1 MKGLDGSLHAHTII
15 VVFCYLIKDGNILL
29 IKRNRE
35 PYKGDITIPGGKK
48 EKGETSFDACA
59 REILEETGLEVTS
72 ARFAGMVNNFS
83 PDPSQEVLSLY
94 FVADSFSG
102 VVNSSDEGYMQWYP
116 LKESY
121 QLENISP
128 FYRLLSPYVLDPAK
142 RVFHGF
148 IRVDNDGNIT
158 GSELVHF

>member
-59 REILEETGLEVTS
+59 REILEETGLAVTS
-72 ARFAGMVNNFS
+72 ARFAVRVHNFS
-83 PDPSQEVLSLY
+83 PDPSQEALSRS
-94 FVADSFSG
+94 FVADAFSG
-102 VVNSSDEGYMQWYP
+102 VAISSYDGYLQW
-116 LKESY
+116 
-121 QLENISP
+121 
-128 FYRLLSPYVLDPAK
+128 
-142 RVFHGF
+142 
-148 IRVDNDGNIT
+148 
-158 GSELVHF
+158 